1 MYMYMY
7 YVNMYVYI
15 YIPCT
20 SASIRPK
27 HAMTSGRSS
36 RSASSSGSAS
46 AVFDGSGSSCAAW
59 APRSSAATAGP
70 PAAPVDRWSQPK
82 NPWNFF
88 VAFACFLD
96 ATTIKQK
103 KKQKNKKNDS
113 FKNCEDFSKTN
124 LYHLLFIDFLSPFLY
139 PPGCVTR
146 FAAAALSAACTWCI
160 KGPRLAAPAAF
171 GRWRAH
177 DFYPTRNGW
186 LFLGGNSRTSKII
199 IWFII

>member
-88 VAFACFLD
+88 VAFACFFRCD
-96 ATTIKQK
+96 NNQTEKKTKKQK
-103 KKQKNKKNDS
+103 KWQFQELWRF
-113 FKNCEDFSKTN
+113 FKNQPLPSLVHWFFVTILVPTWLRDKVCCCRALRGLHLVHQRSKVGGASS
-124 LYHLLFIDFLSPFLY
+124 LWEVESPWFLPHKKR
-139 PPGCVTR
+139 VT
-146 FAAAALSAACTWCI
+146 F
-160 KGPRLAAPAAF
+160 F
-171 GRWRAH
+171 GWK
-177 DFYPTRNGW
+177 FKN
-186 LFLGGNSRTSKII
+186 I
-199 IWFII
+199 